1 MTRTAILA
9 VSRVITCGVVL
20 VFFLVAASGS
30 SDGASYNS
38 ATSPDTTA
46 SSRAFYSATS
56 QEAANHTV
64 SGFVLDEESGEN
76 LIGATV
82 YAPYLRIGTTTNRY
96 GFFSLTVEADS
107 VTLAVSHIGYASS
120 ILHRRLEGDIQIN
133 VLLRPENVT
142 LDELEVTAQVD
153 ESSLE
158 STQMSM
164 VNLQASMI
172 EALPVLAGEVDIMKT
187 LQLIPGVQSGREATS
202 GLYVRGGGPD
212 QNLILLD
219 GVPVYNVMHLFGFLS
234 VFNTQ
239 AIKDVT
245 LIKGGF
251 PARYGGRL
259 ASVIDLSMKE
269 GNLKEFQGSASIGL
283 IASSVTVEGPIK
295 KDRASFLVAARRTY
309 LDLLVYP
316 FMKKGQKT
324 GYYFYDLSAKTNYI
338 VSQRDRF
345 YLSLYTGHDRGYRR
359 YKEGESNFSESNEL
373 DLGWRNLTLT
383 GRWNRVLGPR
393 FFMNALVGYTRYRLQ
408 WMTENTISDSTSSIR
423 ELSAS
428 KYLSGI
434 ADRIGKLDFEWSVNP
449 SHYVRFGFGGIAH
462 TYNTGALSQRQK
474 GQDIASI
481 DTLHTPNHRFRSI
494 ELSAYVEDD
503 LRLSSRLKVNAGVH
517 ASSQFGGGRQ
527 YHSVQPRLSLNWRLS
542 RTAALKASI
551 AAMRQYIHLLAS
563 ANGFALPLDL
573 WVPATD
579 RVRPQSAWQAATG
592 LTLTFKDGR
601 YELAIESYF
610 KKMRH
615 LVEYKEGASYVGA
628 TSGSWQDLVEQGEG
642 RSFGGELLIQKKIGR
657 LTGWLGYSLT
667 RTNRKFANLN
677 DGGVFPFRYDRLH
690 DLSAVVKWRWKESI
704 ELASTWVY
712 GTGQAI
718 WLPIGHFYGIEHEP
732 GGADVAAF
740 GYGRR
745 ILRVY
750 GPRNASR
757 MPAYHRF
764 DLAMHWTR
772 NRARTVRTLSWG
784 VYNAYNRKNPFILES
799 RSFVGEDREEKYLIF
814 KKISLFPVL
823 PFVTYRL
830 DF

>member
-9 VSRVITCGVVL
+9 VSRVITCGVAL
-20 VFFLVAASGS
+20 VFFVVAASGS
-30 SDGASYNS
+30 NDGASCNS
-38 ATSPDTTA
+38 ASSPDPTVSGRA
-46 SSRAFYSATS
+46 SHSAIS

-107 VTLAVSHIGYASS
+107 VTLAVSHIGYATS
-120 ILHRRLEGDIQIN
+120 ILHRSLEGDIQIN
-133 VLLRPENVT
+133 VLLQTENVT
-142 LDELEVTAQVD
+142 LDEVEVTAQAD

-158 STQMSM
+158 ATQMSV

-283 IASSVTVEGPIK
+283 IASSVTVEGPIR
-295 KDRASFLVAARRTY
+295 KDRASFIVAARRTY

-316 FMKKGQKT
+316 FMKKRDKA

-338 VSQRDRF
+338 VSQKDRL

-359 YKEGESNFSESNEL
+359 FKEDYSNYFESNDL

-423 ELSAS
+423 QQSAS

-449 SHYVRFGFGGIAH
+449 SHYVRFGIGGIAH
-462 TYNTGALSQRQK
+462 TYNTGALSQHQE

-481 DTLHTPNHRFRSI
+481 DTLYTPNHRFSSV

-503 LRLSSRLKVNAGVH
+503 MRLSRRVKINAGVH

-527 YHSVQPRLSLNWRLS
+527 YHSVQPRLSFNWRIS
-542 RTAALKASI
+542 RAAALKASF
-551 AAMRQYIHLLAS
+551 AAMRQYLHLLAS
-563 ANGFALPLDL
+563 ANGLALPLDL

-579 RVRPQSAWQAATG
+579 RVRPQSAWQSALG
-592 LTLTFKDGR
+592 LTRTFRDGL
-601 YELAIESYF
+601 YELTIESYF

-615 LVEYKEGASYVGA
+615 LVEYREGASYEGA
-628 TSGSWQDLVEQGEG
+628 TSGTWQDLVEQGEG
-642 RSFGGELLIQKKIGR
+642 RSYGGELLIQKKIGR
-657 LTGWLGYSLT
+657 LTGWIGYSLT

-677 DGGVFPFRYDRLH
+677 DGKVFPFRYDRLH
-690 DLSAVVKWRWKESI
+690 DASVVVKWRWKESI
-704 ELASTWVY
+704 EVAGTWVY

-718 WLPIGHFYGIEHEP
+718 WLPIGHFYGNDHEP
-732 GGADVAAF
+732 SGDYYAQW
-740 GYGRR
+740 GYGRSV
-745 ILRVY
+745 LRVY

-757 MPAYHRF
+757 MPAYHRL

-772 NRARTVRTLSWG
+772 NRTRTVRTLSWG
-784 VYNAYNRKNPFILES
+784 VYNAYSRKNPFFLES
-799 RSFVGEDREEKYLIF
+799 RSFRDRDGQEEYLIF